1 MNFHLLCRP
10 GKQYEGGRGLRM
22 PVMEMRESMTP
33 VVAESV
39 VLLAV
44 ATLVGICAQAGVSL
58 VVE

>member
-1 MNFHLLCRP
+1 
-10 GKQYEGGRGLRM
+10 M